1 MSAIYLLFIA
11 LAWFSIAAAL
21 AYLVT
26 SRVKN
31 APVRVLVTIALI
43 AVMLP
48 MPLVDEIVGKRQ
60 FEQLCRDNA
69 TIQVDREKAVGKTVY
84 FVPQPLV
91 DAAGTWVPIVVQPIR
106 YVDATTGET
115 VATYSRLVAVG
126 GRLVQ
131 MFGFSEGKVPL
142 LFSGTCGPTENP
154 RDLFASLR
162 LTVKD
167 LPQQPSKE

>member
-1 MSAIYLLFIA
+1 MSVLYLMLIA
-11 LAWFSIAAAL
+11 LAWFALLSML
-21 AYLVT
+21 AYRIT
-26 SRVKN
+26 SRVKD
-31 APVRVLVTIALI
+31 AALRVLVAIVLI

-48 MPLVDEIVGKRQ
+48 LPLVDEIVGKRQ

-69 TIQVDREKAVGKTVY
+69 TIKVDRVTAVGKTVY
-84 FVPQPLV
+84 FVPQPRV
-91 DAAGTWVPIVVQPIR
+91 DAAGTWVRIVVQPSR

-115 VATYSRLVAVG
+115 VATYNRLVAVG

-167 LPQQPSKE
+167 LPQQLGKE